1 MEHVYLLHH
10 VREDDEYR
18 EDAKLI
24 GVYRSHASAK
34 HAIDRLSSQPG
45 FRDYPAG
52 FEIGKYALDQD
63 HWEEGF
69 VRLIGILIPIEKGG
83 AKSWCAVK
91 SELLADGRFE
101 VIGPMPD
108 DEIWRY
114 PPGTIVHCEV
124 QQREDGDALVAVS
137 RA

>member
-10 VREDDEYR
+10 VREDDEFG

-24 GVYRSHASAK
+24 GVYRSQAIAEL
-34 HAIDRLSSQPG
+34 AIDRLSSLPG

-52 FEIGKYALDQD
+52 FEIDKWTLDQD

-69 VRLIGILIPIEKGG
+69 VRLIGILIPVEKDG
-83 AKSWCAVK
+83 AEILCPVQ

-114 PPGTIVHCEV
+114 PPGTVVRCEV
-124 QQREDGDALVAVS
+124 QRLEDGDALIAVS